1 MDRAWWLISAAIRE
15 QDALA
20 AVRAEVHAEIKEG
33 GKALSARQRELTSW
47 QQGDVVPPILGLFCG
62 CGCILLCRRLRF
74 FATAPRPCAMKLS
87 FSFSKKAEPKR
98 VVPALQTKP
107 KPDEGKEI
115 ITSLEGGEVKI
126 DGKAEQAKAF
136 TIPCN
141 NPLKMQTQKLR
152 NEPTAAA
159 KAKVSATPE
168 SIQDGKGGLVLPKL
182 QQQLS
187 ADDAEA
193 MRELLKDAEEGEE
206 RNSVPEVA
214 PILMREKSRRAREGG
229 AADVSK
235 DAYEK
240 VPVEAFGLALLRGMG
255 YDPEKHKTKPIWHE
269 KPRDNLLGLGVQPLL
284 PSEKMALKR
293 PKDPKDLK
301 DPKGEK
307 SEKEPPEKK
316 AKESPS

>member
-1 MDRAWWLISAAIRE
+1 
-15 QDALA
+15 
-20 AVRAEVHAEIKEG
+20 
-33 GKALSARQRELTSW
+33 
-47 QQGDVVPPILGLFCG
+47 
-62 CGCILLCRRLRF
+62 
-74 FATAPRPCAMKLS
+74 MKLS

-126 DGKAEQAKAF
+126 DGKVESAKAL

-141 NPLKMQTQKLR
+141 NPLQTQTQKLR
-152 NEPTAAA
+152 NQPTAAA
-159 KAKVSATPE
+159 KAKARATPD
-168 SIQDGKGGLVLPKL
+168 SIEDGKGGLVLPKL
-182 QQQLS
+182 QEQLS

-193 MRELLKDAEEGEE
+193 MRELLKDAEHGDQD
-206 RNSVPEVA
+206 SVPEVA

-229 AADVSK
+229 AADVAK

-269 KPRDNLLGLGVQPLL
+269 KPRDNLLGLGAQPLL

-293 PKDPKDLK
+293 PKEE
-301 DPKGEK
+301 KGTK
-307 SEKEPPEKK
+307 TEKEQPEKK
-316 AKESPS
+316 QKESN